1 MKLKISRKSESDLFK
16 LGIYQLTGGVIG
28 LLILVWAA
36 LHTPFL
42 TSLMVLVLFI
52 VAVIFS
58 YSIVCGILC
67 FRLHEQALR
76 YSLINQIL
84 QLVSI
89 AAAGFSFHYC
99 AGIYLNFGI
108 NLTHTIRLDAG
119 LGISGFI
126 FNFNKEPDEM
136 NLYINIVALL
146 LIIWIERIKKRT
158 NREQML
164 QGLL

>member
-1 MKLKISRKSESDLFK
+1 MKISRKSESDLFK

-28 LLILVWAA
+28 LLILIWAA

-42 TSLMVLVLFI
+42 TSFIVLVYCI
-52 VAVIFS
+52 VVLVFS

-67 FRLHEQALR
+67 FKLHPQALH
-76 YSLINQIL
+76 YSLVNQLL
-84 QLVSI
+84 QLISI
-89 AAAGFSFHYC
+89 AIAGFSFHYC

-136 NLYINIVALL
+136 TLYINIVALL